1 MREEVLEA
9 AAKAHYN
16 KVQRPNKPDELWEG
30 QPVEV
35 KKMFREVVREAV
47 SAALR
52 KQQEVA

>member
-52 KQQEVA
+52 KQQEVT